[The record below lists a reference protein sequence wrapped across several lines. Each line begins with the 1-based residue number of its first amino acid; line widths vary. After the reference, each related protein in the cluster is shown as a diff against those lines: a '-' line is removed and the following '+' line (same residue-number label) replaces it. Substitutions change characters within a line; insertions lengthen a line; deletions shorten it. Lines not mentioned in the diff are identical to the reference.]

1 MSAVPAKA
9 HIDRRLYV
17 GVTGRYWCGWL
28 VLSARAAR
36 RSRSSKRFIPRQN
49 SVVRG
54 LQFQVYLSDETAGS
68 QAFAIA
74 RTQDSSDSPLLFP
87 GKW

>member
-74 RTQDSSDSPLLFP
+74 RTQEFLRQPSAVS
-87 GKW
+87 GEV